1 MSMDISDFYQTFFDE
16 ADELLADM
24 EQHLLVL
31 QPEAPDAE
39 QLNAIFR
46 AAHSIKG
53 GAGTFGFSVL
63 QETTHLME
71 NLLDEAR
78 RGEMQLNTD
87 IINLFLETKDI
98 MQEQLDAYKQS
109 QEPDAASF
117 DYICQALR
125 QLALEAKGETPSA
138 VTRLS
143 VVAKSEPQDEQS
155 RNQLPRRI
163 ILSRLKAGE
172 VDLLEEELGHLTTLT
187 DVVKGVDSLSAILP
201 GDIAEDDITAVL
213 CFVIEAD
220 QITFETVE
228 VSPKISTPPVL
239 KLAAEQAPTGR
250 VEREKTTRSSEST
263 SIRVAVEKVD
273 QLINLVGELVI
284 TQSMLA
290 QRSSELDPVNHGDLI
305 TSMGQLQRNA
315 RDLQESVM
323 SIRMMPMEYVFSR
336 YPRLVRDLA
345 GKLGKQVELTLVGSS
360 TELDKSLIE
369 RIIDPLTHLVRNSLD
384 HGIELPE
391 KRLAAGKNS
400 VGNLILSAEHQGGN
414 ICIEVTDDG
423 AGLNRERILAKAA
436 SQGLTVSE
444 NMSDDEVAM
453 LIFAPGFSTA
463 EQVTD
468 VSGRGVGM
476 DVVKRNIQE
485 MGGHVEIQSKQG
497 TGTTIRILL
506 PLTLAILDGMS
517 VRVADEVFILPLNAV
532 MESLQPREAINF
544 MVITKGAGR
553 IAEVGARFVLDG
565 MPGKQMAIDADLNAG
580 LIGEDEAK
588 KRRSEVTQEADF
600 YGSMDGASK
609 FVRGDAIAGILIMVI
624 NVVGGLLVGVLQH
637 GMSMGHAAESYTLL
651 TIGDGL
657 VAQIPALVISTAAG
671 VIVTRVSTDQDVGE
685 QMVNQLFSNP
695 SVMLLSA
702 AVLGL
707 LGLVPGMPNLVFLLF
722 TAGLLGL
729 AWWIRGREQ
738 KAPAEP
744 KPVKMAENNA
754 VVEATWNDV
763 QLEDSLGM
771 EVGYR
776 LSPMVDFQ
784 QDGELLGR
792 IRSIRKKFAQEMGFL
807 PPVVHIRD
815 NMDLQPAR
823 YRILMKGVEIGSGDA
838 YPGRWLAINPGTAA
852 GTLPGEATVDP
863 AFGLNAIWIESA
875 LKEQA
880 QIQGYTVVEASTV
893 VATHLNHLISQHA
906 AELFGR
912 QEAQQLLDRVA
923 QEMPKLTEDLVPG
936 VVTLTTLHKVLQN
949 LLDEKVPIRDM
960 RTILETLAE
969 HAPIQSD
976 PHELTAVVRVALGRA
991 ITQQWFPGKD
1001 EVHVIGLDTPLE
1013 RLLLQALQGGGGLEP
1028 GLADRLLAQTQEA
1041 LSRQEMVGAPPVLL
1055 VNHALRPL
1063 LSRFLRRSLPQL
1075 VVLSN
1080 LELSDNRHIR
1090 MTATIGGK

>member
-1 MSMDISDFYQTFFDE
+1 MDISDFYQTFFDE

-125 QLALEAKGETPSA
+125 QLALESKGETPSA

-155 RNQLPRRI
+155 RSQSPRRI

-187 DVVKGVDSLSAILP
+187 DVVKGADSLSAILP

-250 VEREKTTRSSEST
+250 VEREKTTRSNEST

-532 MESLQPREAINF
+532 MESLQPREADLHPLAGGERVLEVRGEYLPIVELWKVFNVAGAKTEATQGIV
-544 MVITKGAGR
+544 VILQSGGR
-553 IAEVGARFVLDG
+553 RYALLVD
-565 MPGKQMAIDADLNAG
+565 Q
-580 LIGEDEAK
+580 LIGQHQVVVKNLESNYRK
-588 KRRSEVTQEADF
+588 VP
-600 YGSMDGASK
+600 
-609 FVRGDAIAGILIMVI
+609 GI
-624 NVVGGLLVGVLQH
+624 
-637 GMSMGHAAESYTLL
+637 SAA
-651 TIGDGL
+651 TILGDGS
-657 VAQIPALVISTAAG
+657 VALIVDVSALQAINREQRMANTAA
-671 VIVTRVSTDQDVGE
+671 
-685 QMVNQLFSNP
+685 
-695 SVMLLSA
+695 
-702 AVLGL
+702 
-707 LGLVPGMPNLVFLLF
+707 
-722 TAGLLGL
+722 
-729 AWWIRGREQ
+729 
-738 KAPAEP
+738 
-744 KPVKMAENNA
+744 
-754 VVEATWNDV
+754 
-763 QLEDSLGM
+763 
-771 EVGYR
+771 
-776 LSPMVDFQ
+776 
-784 QDGELLGR
+784 
-792 IRSIRKKFAQEMGFL
+792 
-807 PPVVHIRD
+807 
-815 NMDLQPAR
+815 
-823 YRILMKGVEIGSGDA
+823 
-838 YPGRWLAINPGTAA
+838 
-852 GTLPGEATVDP
+852 
-863 AFGLNAIWIESA
+863 
-875 LKEQA
+875 
-880 QIQGYTVVEASTV
+880 
-893 VATHLNHLISQHA
+893 
-906 AELFGR
+906 
-912 QEAQQLLDRVA
+912 
-923 QEMPKLTEDLVPG
+923 
-936 VVTLTTLHKVLQN
+936 
-949 LLDEKVPIRDM
+949 
-960 RTILETLAE
+960 
-969 HAPIQSD
+969 
-976 PHELTAVVRVALGRA
+976 
-991 ITQQWFPGKD
+991 
-1001 EVHVIGLDTPLE
+1001 
-1013 RLLLQALQGGGGLEP
+1013 
-1028 GLADRLLAQTQEA
+1028 
-1041 LSRQEMVGAPPVLL
+1041 
-1055 VNHALRPL
+1055 
-1063 LSRFLRRSLPQL
+1063 
-1075 VVLSN
+1075 
-1080 LELSDNRHIR
+1080 
-1090 MTATIGGK
+1090 

>member
-125 QLALEAKGETPSA
+125 QLALEAQGETPSA

-143 VVAKSEPQDEQS
+143 VVAKSEPQDEQNRS
-155 RNQLPRRI
+155 QSPRRI

-187 DVVKGVDSLSAILP
+187 DVVKGADSLSAILP

-532 MESLQPREAINF
+532 MESLQPREADLHPLAGGERVLEVRGEYLPIVELWKVFNVAGAKTEATQGIV
-544 MVITKGAGR
+544 VILQSGGR
-553 IAEVGARFVLDG
+553 RYALLVD
-565 MPGKQMAIDADLNAG
+565 Q
-580 LIGEDEAK
+580 LIGQHQVVVKNLESNYRK
-588 KRRSEVTQEADF
+588 VP
-600 YGSMDGASK
+600 
-609 FVRGDAIAGILIMVI
+609 GI
-624 NVVGGLLVGVLQH
+624 
-637 GMSMGHAAESYTLL
+637 SAA
-651 TIGDGL
+651 TILGDGS
-657 VAQIPALVISTAAG
+657 VALIVDVSALQAINREQRMANTAA
-671 VIVTRVSTDQDVGE
+671 
-685 QMVNQLFSNP
+685 
-695 SVMLLSA
+695 
-702 AVLGL
+702 
-707 LGLVPGMPNLVFLLF
+707 
-722 TAGLLGL
+722 
-729 AWWIRGREQ
+729 
-738 KAPAEP
+738 
-744 KPVKMAENNA
+744 
-754 VVEATWNDV
+754 
-763 QLEDSLGM
+763 
-771 EVGYR
+771 
-776 LSPMVDFQ
+776 
-784 QDGELLGR
+784 
-792 IRSIRKKFAQEMGFL
+792 
-807 PPVVHIRD
+807 
-815 NMDLQPAR
+815 
-823 YRILMKGVEIGSGDA
+823 
-838 YPGRWLAINPGTAA
+838 
-852 GTLPGEATVDP
+852 
-863 AFGLNAIWIESA
+863 
-875 LKEQA
+875 
-880 QIQGYTVVEASTV
+880 
-893 VATHLNHLISQHA
+893 
-906 AELFGR
+906 
-912 QEAQQLLDRVA
+912 
-923 QEMPKLTEDLVPG
+923 
-936 VVTLTTLHKVLQN
+936 
-949 LLDEKVPIRDM
+949 
-960 RTILETLAE
+960 
-969 HAPIQSD
+969 
-976 PHELTAVVRVALGRA
+976 
-991 ITQQWFPGKD
+991 
-1001 EVHVIGLDTPLE
+1001 
-1013 RLLLQALQGGGGLEP
+1013 
-1028 GLADRLLAQTQEA
+1028 
-1041 LSRQEMVGAPPVLL
+1041 
-1055 VNHALRPL
+1055 
-1063 LSRFLRRSLPQL
+1063 
-1075 VVLSN
+1075 
-1080 LELSDNRHIR
+1080 
-1090 MTATIGGK
+1090 